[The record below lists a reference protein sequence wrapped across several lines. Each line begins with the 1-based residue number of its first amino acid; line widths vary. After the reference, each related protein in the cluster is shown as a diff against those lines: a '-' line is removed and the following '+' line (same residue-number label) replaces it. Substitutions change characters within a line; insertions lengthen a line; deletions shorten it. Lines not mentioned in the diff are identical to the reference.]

1 MSRVSRTVSKTV
13 IHTFSRLLLPFDQ
26 RLLSHYWTAKE
37 FVHEFYQR
45 DGKWWHPPPH
55 SLLILLDISLTSGV
69 KHQWDVDKMNLLT
82 PLLPAM
88 AFTLFLSLSRFMPEA
103 RNYNW
108 WWERDQ
114 QSMWDPWVSLIKN
127 TQQKGWRDVYF
138 LSLVNI
144 LFCSIIRLL
153 RLSFSS
159 LFDQTMK
166 LKELQED
173 VQVISFKQKETII
186 HVIGRHLTRIPI
198 ESHAYC
204 FLSCWVFVIIF
215 SLCLHHRS
223 RD

>member
-114 QSMWDPWVSLIKN
+114 KSMWDPWVSLIKN
-127 TQQKGWRDVYF
+127 TQQRDEGMSIFCLLSTSFLLNHSIAQTLFFLIVWPNNEIKRTSGRRASDIFQTKGNNY
-138 LSLVNI
+138 
-144 LFCSIIRLL
+144 
-153 RLSFSS
+153 
-159 LFDQTMK
+159 
-166 LKELQED
+166 
-173 VQVISFKQKETII
+173 
-186 HVIGRHLTRIPI
+186 
-198 ESHAYC
+198 
-204 FLSCWVFVIIF
+204 SCYW
-215 SLCLHHRS
+215 STS
-223 RD
+223 D